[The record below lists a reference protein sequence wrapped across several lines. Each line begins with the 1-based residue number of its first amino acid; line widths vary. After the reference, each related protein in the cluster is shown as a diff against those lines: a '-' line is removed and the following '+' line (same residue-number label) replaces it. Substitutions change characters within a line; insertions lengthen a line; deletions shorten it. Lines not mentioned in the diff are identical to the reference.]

1 MIGASCIKPPCNFL
15 GRKVQGF
22 FGGKGGV
29 PGRQLC
35 TGTVRK
41 RKASIGTYRL
51 WDVVRRLLLQVFSAS
66 QQAPS
71 THIGGFHRREMAAA
85 SFPPPLV
92 PILLTL
98 RTHVV
103 LVLLLPIPPQSSY
116 GKEMSARRKGDYG
129 FWEGGSSSLPPHWL
143 AGACVDEGITH
154 TRRVTVARRRGGGG
168 KSQPQ
173 PPSSSVSLHFQR
185 RKRCKKSVR
194 PSSSSSPAL
203 LRTFLSASS
212 AVPLPSSHS
221 QSSPASL
228 PSFPL
233 ASHSSVARGR
243 GRRGRKQKEEEEGR
257 EETSWEERDR
267 KWERQRGSAQRVDR
281 IREGPRM

>member
-1 MIGASCIKPPCNFL
+1 MRLALNRPIISRKKGA
-15 GRKVQGF
+15 GRF
-22 FGGKGGV
+22 FSGGKGGV
-29 PGRQLC
+29 PGSQLC

-41 RKASIGTYRL
+41 RKASIGTYRP
-51 WDVVRRLLLQVFSAS
+51 WDVVRRLLQVFGAS

-116 GKEMSARRKGDYG
+116 GKEMSVRRKGDYG
-129 FWEGGSSSLPPHWL
+129 FWEGGSSSLPPPWL

-173 PPSSSVSLHFQR
+173 PPSSSTSRGERGARKACAPPPPPPPPCCALFSRSR
-185 RKRCKKSVR
+185 RRRR
-194 PSSSSSPAL
+194 PSHSPPPTLRAL
-203 LRTFLSASS
+203 RR
-212 AVPLPSSHS
+212 PSPP
-221 QSSPASL
+221 SPSW
-228 PSFPL
+228 P
-233 ASHSSVARGR
+233 SHSSVARGR

-257 EETSWEERDR
+257 EEGNILGGKRPEVGKTKR
-267 KWERQRGSAQRVDR
+267 KCPKG
-281 IREGPRM
+281 G